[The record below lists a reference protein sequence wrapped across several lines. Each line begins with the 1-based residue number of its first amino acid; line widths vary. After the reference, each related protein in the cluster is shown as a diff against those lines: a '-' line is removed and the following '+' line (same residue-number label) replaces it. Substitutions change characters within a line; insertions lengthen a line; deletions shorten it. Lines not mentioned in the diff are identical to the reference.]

1 MMQLDKTNITRLAV
15 AALLLITGGVIYV
28 LFRSSGLILFD
39 WIDSLGLSHQVQR
52 IRDASTNLTPGSFIR
67 YSLPDG
73 LWLIS
78 YLLIINA
85 VFGHNDRWLWLGFT
99 LLLPT
104 FAICHEVLQGL
115 GICRGTFD
123 TLDLLC
129 YSVPL
134 AIDLVICRR
143 RIPSRRGRQA
153 TAKTD
158 TQK

>member
-1 MMQLDKTNITRLAV
+1 MQFNKMDITRLAV

-39 WIDSLGLSHQVQR
+39 WIDALGLSHKVQI
-52 IRDASTNLTPGSFIR
+52 IREASAGLTPGSFIR

-73 LWLIS
+73 LWLTS

-85 VFGHNDRWLWLGFT
+85 VIGHNDRWLWLGFT

-104 FAICHEVLQGL
+104 YAICHEVLQGL
-115 GICRGTFD
+115 GVCRGTFD

-143 RIPSRRGRQA
+143 RIPSLRGRQPA
-153 TAKTD
+153 SD
-158 TQK
+158 TNRQR